1 MAEQSDQE
9 RTEEPTSRRLEQAKE
24 KGQVARSKELAS
36 MLVLLGGVISLM
48 WFGADLAK
56 QMQAM
61 MRTIFTLSREDV
73 FDFARLGII
82 ALNAVIEIAKPLA
95 MVLALLFF
103 VGILGATAVGGISV
117 SWSAAMPKF
126 SKLSPLSGFKRMF
139 GLQSWVE
146 LAKSLLKV
154 LLVGGVAV
162 YLIWSN
168 AKGIYDI
175 SQEPVFVQ
183 VPHVVDLLLG
193 FLLFICSSLMVVVAI
208 DVPFQLWQHQN
219 QLKMTKQEI
228 KDEYKDMEGK
238 PEVKG
243 RIRMLQREMAQRRM
257 MANVPTAD
265 VIIVNPEHYS
275 VALRYDSKKDSA
287 PVVVAKG
294 TDFVALKIREI
305 ASSNNISILRTPALT
320 RAVYYSTEL
329 DQQIP
334 DGLFVAVAQV
344 LAYVFQLRQYQKRKG
359 RKPNPLSEK
368 QLPIPPE
375 LRR

>member
-61 MRTIFTLSREDV
+61 MRAIFTLSREDV
-73 FDFARLGII
+73 FDVARLGII

-168 AKGIYDI
+168 AKDIYDI

-183 VPHVVDLLLG
+183 AAHVVDLLLG

>member
-9 RTEEPTSRRLEQAKE
+9 RTEQPTSRRLDQAKE

-36 MLVLLGGVISLM
+36 MLVLLGGVIALM
-48 WFGADLAK
+48 WFGTDLAK

-61 MRTIFTLSREDV
+61 MRVIFTLSREDV
-73 FDFARLGII
+73 FDFARLCII
-82 ALNAVIEIAKPLA
+82 AFDAIIEIAKPLA
-95 MVLALLFF
+95 LILALLFF
-103 VGILGATAVGGISV
+103 VGILGATGIGGISF
-117 SWSAAMPKF
+117 SWAAAMPKF
-126 SKLSPLSGFKRMF
+126 SKLSPMSGFKRMF

-168 AKGIYDI
+168 AKGIYEI

-183 VPHVVDLLLG
+183 AAHVVELLLR
-193 FLLFICSSLMVVVAI
+193 FLLFICMSLLIVVAI
-208 DVPFQLWQHQN
+208 DVPYQLWRHN
-219 QLKMTKQEI
+219 SQLKMTKQEI
-228 KDEYKDMEGK
+228 KDEYKEMEGK

-305 ASSNNISILRTPALT
+305 AKSHNVSILRTPALT

-344 LAYVFQLRQYQKRKG
+344 LAYVFQLRQYQKRK
-359 RKPNPLSEK
+359 
-368 QLPIPPE
+368 
-375 LRR
+375 